1 VQGKSGMKCFARKTV
16 QTSGVDITPLLDVVF
31 QLLLFF
37 ILTSALV
44 QPSIEL
50 DLPESEQSSESL
62 EADLVISADKEG
74 HIFFNEKLVSLEEVE
89 SAFRSFAAQNSG
101 GNVILRVDSAAS
113 YGRFFSI
120 LDASRN
126 AGIKNLH
133 LAYEEK

>member
-1 VQGKSGMKCFARKTV
+1 MKSFSRKTT
-16 QTSGVDITPLLDVVF
+16 QAAGVDITPLLDVVF

-37 ILTSALV
+37 ILTSAMI

-50 DLPESEQSSESL
+50 DLPESGKSSETL
-62 EADLVISADKEG
+62 EADLVISVDKEG
-74 HIFFNEKLVSLEEVE
+74 RVFFNDRMIGLEDIE
-89 SAFRSFAAQNSG
+89 AALWSFAAQNSN
-101 GNVILRVDSAAS
+101 GNVILRVDSTAS
-113 YGRFFSI
+113 YGNFFSI

>member
-1 VQGKSGMKCFARKTV
+1 MKSFARKTV
-16 QTSGVDITPLLDVVF
+16 QTGEVDITPLLDVVF

-74 HIFFNEKLVSLEEVE
+74 QVFFNDRLVGPEDIEASL
-89 SAFRSFAAQNSG
+89 RSFAAQNSG
-101 GNVILRVDSAAS
+101 GNVILRVDSSAS

-133 LAYEEK
+133 LAYEEQ

>member
-1 VQGKSGMKCFARKTV
+1 MKSFARKTIPAG
-16 QTSGVDITPLLDVVF
+16 GVDITPLLDVVF

-37 ILTSALV
+37 ILTSALI

-50 DLPESEQSSESL
+50 ELPESNQTNESL

-74 HIFFNEKLVSLEEVE
+74 QVFFNDRLVRPEDIEDAL
-89 SAFRSFAAQNSG
+89 RSFAAQNSK

-120 LDASRN
+120 LDASRS

>member
-1 VQGKSGMKCFARKTV
+1 MKSFSRKT
-16 QTSGVDITPLLDVVF
+16 TPPFGAAAGVDITPLLDVVF

-50 DLPESEQSSESL
+50 DLPESGQNSEAL
-62 EADLVISADKEG
+62 EADLVISVDKEG
-74 HIFFNEKLVSLEEVE
+74 RVFFNERMTGLEDVE
-89 SAFRSFAAQNSG
+89 AVMRSFAAQNSN
-101 GNVILRVDSAAS
+101 GNVIVRVDSAAS
-113 YGRFFSI
+113 YGKFFSI

>member
-1 VQGKSGMKCFARKTV
+1 MKPFARKKTE
-16 QTSGVDITPLLDVVF
+16 TAAVDITPLLDVVF

-37 ILTSALV
+37 ILTSALI

-50 DLPESEQSSESL
+50 ELPESNQSSEAL
-62 EADLVISADKEG
+62 EADLVISVDREGRIFLNDKIAG
-74 HIFFNEKLVSLEEVE
+74 IEEVE
-89 SAFRSFAAQNSG
+89 SVLRSFAAQNSN
-101 GNVILRVDSAAS
+101 GNVIVRVDSAAS

>member
-1 VQGKSGMKCFARKTV
+1 MKCSSRKTV
-16 QTSGVDITPLLDVVF
+16 QTVGVDITPLLDVVF

-37 ILTSALV
+37 ILTSGLV
-44 QPSIEL
+44 QPGIEL
-50 DLPESEQSSESL
+50 DLPESDQNNESL

-74 HIFFNEKLVSLEEVE
+74 QVFFNDRMVRPEDIEAALL
-89 SAFRSFAAQNSG
+89 SFVAQNSN

-113 YGRFFSI
+113 YGKFFSI

>member
-1 VQGKSGMKCFARKTV
+1 MKSFARKTTQV
-16 QTSGVDITPLLDVVF
+16 VGVDITPLLDVVF

-44 QPSIEL
+44 QPGIEL
-50 DLPESEQSSESL
+50 DLPESDQSNETL

-74 HIFFNEKLVSLEEVE
+74 QVFFNDRIVSLEDIE
-89 SAFRSFAAQNSG
+89 AAMRSFTAQNSN
-101 GNVILRVDSAAS
+101 GNVILRVDSAAP
-113 YGRFFSI
+113 YGKFFSI
-120 LDASRN
+120 LDASRK

>member
-1 VQGKSGMKCFARKTV
+1 MKPFTRKKPEAV
-16 QTSGVDITPLLDVVF
+16 GIDITPLLDVVF

-44 QPSIEL
+44 QPGIEL
-50 DLPESEQSSESL
+50 DLPESNQSNEAL
-62 EADLVISADKEG
+62 EADLVISVDREG
-74 HIFFNEKLVSLEEVE
+74 RVFFNDRIADIEEIE
-89 SAFRSFAAQNSG
+89 STLRSFAAQNSN
-101 GNVILRVDSAAS
+101 GNVIVRVDRMAA
-113 YGRFFSI
+113 YGNFFSI

>member
-1 VQGKSGMKCFARKTV
+1 MKSFAQKTV
-16 QTSGVDITPLLDVVF
+16 QVGEVNITPLLDIVF

-50 DLPESEQSSESL
+50 ELPESEQSNESL
-62 EADLVISADKEG
+62 EADLVISADKDG
-74 HIFFNEKLVSLEEVE
+74 RVFFNDRIVRPENIEAAL
-89 SAFRSFAAQNSG
+89 RSFAAQHGN

>member
-1 VQGKSGMKCFARKTV
+1 MKSFARKTT
-16 QTSGVDITPLLDVVF
+16 QAAGVDITPLLDVVF

-44 QPSIEL
+44 QPGIEL
-50 DLPESEQSSESL
+50 DLPESGQNSEAL
-62 EADLVISADKEG
+62 EADLVISVDKEG
-74 HIFFNEKLVSLEEVE
+74 RVFFNERMTVLEDVE
-89 SAFRSFAAQNSG
+89 AVMRSFAAQNSN
-101 GNVILRVDSAAS
+101 GNVIVRVDSAAS
-113 YGRFFSI
+113 YGKFFSI

>member
-1 VQGKSGMKCFARKTV
+1 MKSFVRKT
-16 QTSGVDITPLLDVVF
+16 TPPFGATAGVDITPLLDVVF

-37 ILTSALV
+37 ILTSAIL
-44 QPSIEL
+44 QPGIEL
-50 DLPESEQSSESL
+50 ELPESDQSNESL

-74 HIFFNEKLVSLEEVE
+74 RVFFNDRIVSPENIETAL
-89 SAFRSFAAQNSG
+89 RSFAVQNSN

-113 YGRFFSI
+113 YGKFFSI
-120 LDASRN
+120 LDVSRK

>member
-1 VQGKSGMKCFARKTV
+1 
-16 QTSGVDITPLLDVVF
+16 LDVVF

-50 DLPESEQSSESL
+50 ELPESNQSNESL
-62 EADLVISADKEG
+62 EADLVIFADKEG
-74 HIFFNEKLVSLEEVE
+74 QVFFNDLMVRPENIEAAL
-89 SAFRSFAAQNSG
+89 RSFAAQNNN
-101 GNVILRVDSAAS
+101 GNVILLVDSAAS
-113 YGRFFSI
+113 YGRFFLI
-120 LDASRN
+120 LDASRK

>member
-1 VQGKSGMKCFARKTV
+1 MKPLARKTA
-16 QTSGVDITPLLDVVF
+16 QTAGVDITPLLDVVF

-50 DLPESEQSSESL
+50 DLPESNQSNENL

-74 HIFFNEKLVSLEEVE
+74 RVFFNDRIVRQEEIE
-89 SAFRSFAAQNSG
+89 GALRSFIARHTNGS
-101 GNVILRVDSAAS
+101 VILRVDSALP
-113 YGRFFSI
+113 YGKFFSI
-120 LDASRN
+120 LDATQN

-133 LAYEEK
+133 LAYEEE